1 MVLAVGVEDQH
12 LAAGRLSNA
21 RFHHSPVSFVVRMPD
36 DASAGL
42 RRPAARVIRGAVIY
56 DEDLVPGAG
65 AAESRDEG
73 LD

>member
-12 LAAGRLSNA
+12 QAAGGLTNA
-21 RFHHSPVSFVVRMPD
+21 SLYRGPVAFVVWMPD

-42 RRPAARVIRGAVIY
+42 RRPAARVVRGAVIY

-65 AAESRDEG
+65 AAEPRDEA